1 MKNNI
6 FVKALKVNIKFI
18 DFLQMTEILCFFIK
32 QKSRKNIF
40 STISDS
46 FCYKS
51 LEQDVTKNG

>member
-18 DFLQMTEILCFFIK
+18 DFLMTEILCFFMK

-46 FCYKS
+46 FCNKS
-51 LEQDVTKNG
+51 LEQDITKNG